1 MRISCTV
8 TSRTGRA
15 ARAIHASSVRTL
27 LFALAVATSLPLFA
41 QDVAQDVAQ
50 DATESNL
57 PGVYRLSTPND
68 RAQALIDEAIDVGVE
83 SMGPLRRS
91 VGRRRLRAKNEIRR
105 ELEIAFTG
113 ERVAIRYDRDRYEV
127 RRNVRETVTLP
138 DGERVQLR
146 ATVEGPRLVLD
157 WKTDD
162 GERRDTFTRR
172 ADGTLVFGVTVTSEQ
187 LPTPVRYRLVYR
199 AR

>member
-1 MRISCTV
+1 V
-8 TSRTGRA
+8 TSRTERT
-15 ARAIHASSVRTL
+15 ARAIHASIVRTP
-27 LFALAVATSLPLFA
+27 LFFLVVAVSLPLFA
-41 QDVAQDVAQ
+41 QDVAQE
-50 DATESNL
+50 ATESDL

-68 RAQALIDEAIDVGVE
+68 RAQALIDEAIDTGVA

-113 ERVAIRYDRDRYEV
+113 ERVAVRYDRDRYEV
-127 RRNVRETVTLP
+127 RRDVRETVTLP

>member
-1 MRISCTV
+1 M
-8 TSRTGRA
+8 TSRTRRI
-15 ARAIHASSVRTL
+15 ARAIHASNVRTL
-27 LFALAVATSLPLFA
+27 LFALAVVTSLPLFA
-41 QDVAQDVAQ
+41 QDVAQEP
-50 DATESNL
+50 TESDL

-68 RAQALIDEAIDVGVE
+68 RAQALIDEAIDTGVE
-83 SMGPLRRS
+83 SMGPLRRP

>member
-1 MRISCTV
+1 V
-8 TSRTGRA
+8 TSRTRRV

-27 LFALAVATSLPLFA
+27 LFALALATSLPLFA
-41 QDVAQDVAQ
+41 QDVAQEAM
-50 DATESNL
+50 ESDL

-68 RAQALIDEAIDVGVE
+68 RAQALIDEAIDTGVE

>member
-1 MRISCTV
+1 M
-8 TSRTGRA
+8 
-15 ARAIHASSVRTL
+15 RTL
-27 LFALAVATSLPLFA
+27 LFVLAVVTSLPLFA
-41 QDVAQDVAQ
+41 QDAAEEE
-50 DATESNL
+50 ATESDL

-68 RAQALIDEAIDVGVE
+68 RAQALIDEAIDTGVE

-162 GERRDTFTRR
+162 GERRDSFMRR

>member
-1 MRISCTV
+1 V
-8 TSRTGRA
+8 TSRTRRA

-27 LFALAVATSLPLFA
+27 LFVLAVVTSLPLFA
-41 QDVAQDVAQ
+41 QDAAEEE
-50 DATESNL
+50 ATESDL

-68 RAQALIDEAIDVGVE
+68 RAQALIDEAIDTGVE

-162 GERRDTFTRR
+162 GERRDSFMRR